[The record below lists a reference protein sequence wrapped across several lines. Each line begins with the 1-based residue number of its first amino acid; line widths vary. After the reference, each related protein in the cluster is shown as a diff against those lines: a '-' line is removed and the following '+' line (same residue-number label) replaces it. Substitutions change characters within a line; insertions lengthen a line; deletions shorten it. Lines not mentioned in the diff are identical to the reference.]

1 MKESLE
7 LGREIEIELEREQ
20 VSLYDI
26 DKPQSKLITVMS
38 QPAHAQSKIRIGE
51 QDFGCSLEKNKK
63 KSRFSKVGTRKGL
76 SKLKLI
82 VG

>member
-1 MKESLE
+1 MKESFE

-26 DKPQSKLITVMS
+26 DKPQSKLITGMS
-38 QPAHAQSKIRIGE
+38 QPAQSKIRIGE
-51 QDFGCSLEKNKK
+51 KDFGCSLEKNKK
-63 KSRFSKVGTRKGL
+63 NSRFSKVGTRKGL